1 MAKYYRGEG
10 MAQGNNVI
18 ENGIVSITSNNNYI
32 DNDVKKKLYEQGKRV
47 EILADELLRKLS
59 ADTKSRPFLC
69 KVAWKLSEARIW
81 YNVEQ
86 ALKGKNPMGLF
97 IYLCKRDGV

>member
-1 MAKYYRGEG
+1 

-18 ENGIVSITSNNNYI
+18 ENEIVSITGNNNNN
-32 DNDVKKKLYEQGKRV
+32 DNDIKSKLYEQGKRV
-47 EILADELLRKLS
+47 EILADGMLKALGLDE
-59 ADTKSRPFLC
+59 KSRPFMC

-81 YNVEQ
+81 YNIEQ
-86 ALKGKNPMGLF
+86 ALKGKNPVGLF